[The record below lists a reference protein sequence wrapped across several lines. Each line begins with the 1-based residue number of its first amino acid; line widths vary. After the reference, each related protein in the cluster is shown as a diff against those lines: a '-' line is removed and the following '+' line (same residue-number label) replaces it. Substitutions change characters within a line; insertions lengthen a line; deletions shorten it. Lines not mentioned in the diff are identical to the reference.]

1 MMKVKIK
8 SEFDL
13 IPEDGWRK
21 KIYEV
26 IYLSETKA
34 GKIFDIILLLL
45 ILTSTVLL
53 MVETIPIIRLQ
64 YHKQFYYIEFFI
76 TLIFTIEYILRII
89 CVKDREEYIFSPL
102 GIIDFL
108 SIVPFY
114 ISFFFPVWHFVAI
127 IRMLRILRIFRIFNL
142 ADYMHDG
149 KFIVSALRH
158 SSRKIYIFLL
168 FMIIFITIIGA
179 LMYVIEGGK
188 NGFSSIPQSVYW
200 AVVTIT
206 TVGYGDI
213 SPGTPLG
220 KVLSIIVMLCG
231 YSIIAVPTGIVT
243 SEFRRQRK
251 SNIACSRCGNDDNDQ
266 NARYCKICGEKIV
279 SNTKNA

>member
-1 MMKVKIK
+1 MKIK
-8 SEFDL
+8 PEFDL

-26 IYLSETKA
+26 VYLSNTKA
-34 GKIFDIILLLL
+34 GKTFDIFLLAL
-45 ILTSTVLL
+45 ILISTVLL
-53 MVETIPIIRLQ
+53 MVETIPIINLKYRTE
-64 YHKQFYYIEFFI
+64 FYYAEFFI

-102 GIIDFL
+102 GVIDFL
-108 SIVPFY
+108 SIIPFY
-114 ISFFFPVWHFVAI
+114 ISLFFPVWHFVAI
-127 IRMLRILRIFRIFNL
+127 IRMLRMLRIFRIFNL

-149 KFIVSALRH
+149 RFIVSALKH

-168 FMIIFITIIGA
+168 FMVVFIVLIGS
-179 LMYVIEGGK
+179 LMYVVEGGK

-213 SPGTPLG
+213 SPATPLG
-220 KVLSIIVMLCG
+220 KMLSIIVMLCG
-231 YSIIAVPTGIVT
+231 YNP
-243 SEFRRQRK
+243 
-251 SNIACSRCGNDDNDQ
+251 
-266 NARYCKICGEKIV
+266 
-279 SNTKNA
+279 

>member
-1 MMKVKIK
+1 MKIK
-8 SEFDL
+8 PEFDL

-26 IYLSETKA
+26 VYLSNTKA
-34 GKIFDIILLLL
+34 GKTFDIFLLSL
-45 ILTSTVLL
+45 ILISTILL
-53 MVETIPIIRLQ
+53 MVETIPIINLKYRTE
-64 YHKQFYYIEFFI
+64 FYYAEFFI

-102 GIIDFL
+102 GVIDFL
-108 SIVPFY
+108 SIIPFY
-114 ISFFFPVWHFVAI
+114 ISLFFPVWHFVAI
-127 IRMLRILRIFRIFNL
+127 IRMLRMLRIFRIFNL

-149 KFIVSALRH
+149 RFIVSALKH

-168 FMIIFITIIGA
+168 FMVIFIVLIGS
-179 LMYVIEGGK
+179 LMYVVEDGK

-213 SPGTPLG
+213 SPATPLG
-220 KVLSIIVMLCG
+220 KMLSIIVMLCG

-243 SEFRRQRK
+243 SEFRKQK
-251 SNIACSRCGNDDNDQ
+251 KNNFNCKRCGNDDNDE
-266 NARYCKICGEKIV
+266 NARFCKICGEKII
-279 SNTKNA
+279 

>member
-1 MMKVKIK
+1 MKIK
-8 SEFDL
+8 PEFDL

-21 KIYEV
+21 KIYEI
-26 IYLSETKA
+26 IYLSDTKA
-34 GKIFDIILLLL
+34 GRTFDISLL
-45 ILTSTVLL
+45 ILIVFSTVLI
-53 MVETIPIIRLQ
+53 MVETIPIVKLQ
-64 YHKQFYYIEFFI
+64 YYKEFYYAEFFI
-76 TLIFTIEYILRII
+76 TIIFTIEYLLRII
-89 CVKDREEYIFSPL
+89 CIKDKEEYIFSPI

-108 SIVPFY
+108 SIIPFY
-114 ISFFFPVWHFVAI
+114 ISLIFPVWHFVAI

-149 KFIVSALRH
+149 RFIVSALKH

-168 FMIIFITIIGA
+168 FMIIFIVIIGA
-179 LMYVIEGGK
+179 MMYVVEDGK

-213 SPGTPLG
+213 SPATPLG
-220 KVLSIIVMLCG
+220 KLLSIIVMLCG

-243 SEFRRQRK
+243 SEFRRRRSDLK
-251 SNIACSRCGNDDNDQ
+251 CDRCGNDDHGDS
-266 NARYCKICGEKIV
+266 ARYCKICGEKMV
-279 SNTKNA
+279 

>member
-1 MMKVKIK
+1 MKIK
-8 SEFDL
+8 PEFDL

-21 KIYEV
+21 KVYEV
-26 IYLSETKA
+26 IYLSNTKA
-34 GKIFDIILLLL
+34 GKIFDVSLLVL
-45 ILTSTVLL
+45 ILTSTVFL
-53 MVETIPIIRLQ
+53 MIETIPIIKLQ
-64 YHKQFYYIEFFI
+64 YQQEFYYVEFFI
-76 TLIFTIEYILRII
+76 TIIFTVEYVLRII

-108 SIVPFY
+108 SIIPFY
-114 ISFFFPVWHFVAI
+114 VSLFFPVWHFVAI

-149 KFIVSALRH
+149 RFIVSALKS

-179 LMYVIEGGK
+179 LMYVIEGGR
-188 NGFSSIPQSVYW
+188 NGFSSIPQSIYW
-200 AVVTIT
+200 AVVTVT

-213 SPGTPLG
+213 SPGTSLG
-220 KVLSIIVMLCG
+220 KILSIIVMLCG

-243 SEFRRQRK
+243 SEFRKQKRNNFQC
-251 SNIACSRCGNDDNDQ
+251 NRCGNPDNDR
-266 NARYCKICGEKIV
+266 NARYCKICGEKII
-279 SNTKNA
+279 

>member
-1 MMKVKIK
+1 MKIK
-8 SEFDL
+8 PEFDL

-26 IYLSETKA
+26 VYLSNTKA
-34 GKIFDIILLLL
+34 GKTFDIFLLAL
-45 ILTSTVLL
+45 ILISTVLL
-53 MVETIPIIRLQ
+53 MVETIPIINLKYRTE
-64 YHKQFYYIEFFI
+64 FYYAEFFI

-102 GIIDFL
+102 GVIDFL
-108 SIVPFY
+108 SIIPFY
-114 ISFFFPVWHFVAI
+114 ISLFFPVWHFVAI
-127 IRMLRILRIFRIFNL
+127 IRMLRMLRIFRIFNL

-149 KFIVSALRH
+149 RFIVSALKH

-168 FMIIFITIIGA
+168 FMVVFIVLIGS
-179 LMYVIEGGK
+179 LMYVVEGGK

-213 SPGTPLG
+213 SPATPLG
-220 KVLSIIVMLCG
+220 KMLSIIVMLCG
-231 YSIIAVPTGIVT
+231 YSIIAGPTGIVT
-243 SEFRRQRK
+243 SEFRKQK
-251 SNIACSRCGNDDNDQ
+251 KNNFNCKRCGNDDNDE
-266 NARYCKICGEKIV
+266 NARFCKICGEKII
-279 SNTKNA
+279 

>member
-1 MMKVKIK
+1 MKVKIK

-13 IPEDGWRK
+13 IPEDGWRR

-26 IYLSETKA
+26 VYLSETRA
-34 GKIFDIILLLL
+34 GKIFDIILLIL

-64 YHKQFYYIEFFI
+64 YHKEFYYIDFFI
-76 TLIFTIEYILRII
+76 TLIFTAEYFLRII

-114 ISFFFPVWHFVAI
+114 ISLFFPVWHFVGI

-168 FMIIFITIIGA
+168 FMVIFIVIIGA

-220 KVLSIIVMLCG
+220 KILSIVVMLCG

-251 SNIACSRCGNDDNDQ
+251 NHIVCNRCGNDDNDD
-266 NARYCKICGEKIV
+266 NARYCKICGEKII
-279 SNTKNA
+279 

>member
-1 MMKVKIK
+1 MKIK
-8 SEFDL
+8 PEFDL

-21 KIYEV
+21 KIYEI
-26 IYLSETKA
+26 IYLSDTKA
-34 GKIFDIILLLL
+34 GRTFDIALL
-45 ILTSTVLL
+45 ILIVFSTVLI
-53 MVETIPIIRLQ
+53 MVETIPIVKLQ
-64 YHKQFYYIEFFI
+64 YYKEFYYAEFFI
-76 TLIFTIEYILRII
+76 TIIFTIEYLLRII
-89 CVKDREEYIFSPL
+89 CIKDKEEYIFSPI

-108 SIVPFY
+108 SIIPFY
-114 ISFFFPVWHFVAI
+114 ISLIFPVWHFVAI

-149 KFIVSALRH
+149 RFIVSALKH

-168 FMIIFITIIGA
+168 FMIIFIVIIGA
-179 LMYVIEGGK
+179 MMYVVEDGK

-213 SPGTPLG
+213 SPATPLG
-220 KVLSIIVMLCG
+220 KLLSIIVMLCG

-243 SEFRRQRK
+243 SEFRRRRSDLK
-251 SNIACSRCGNDDNDQ
+251 CDRCGNDDHGDS
-266 NARYCKICGEKIV
+266 ARYCKICGEKMV
-279 SNTKNA
+279 